1 MVEEQTVKIAC
12 SNPVYIYSSDISS
25 LTAVNKIQWET
36 LLPHIWL
43 QVINVHT
50 CIEFIYILI
59 SFC

>member
-36 LLPHIWL
+36 LLPHLWL
-43 QVINVHT
+43 QVINVHI
-50 CIEFIYILI
+50 CIEFIY
-59 SFC
+59 